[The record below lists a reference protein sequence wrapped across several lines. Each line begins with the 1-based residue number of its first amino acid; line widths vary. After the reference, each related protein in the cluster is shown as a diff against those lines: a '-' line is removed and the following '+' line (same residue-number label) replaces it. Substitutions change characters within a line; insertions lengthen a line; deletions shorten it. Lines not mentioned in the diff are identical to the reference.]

1 MSAVGVR
8 GRSRRAPDV
17 EIESRRVEVAGLCRQ
32 GERLVE
38 VLGDIVRVM
47 A

>member
-1 MSAVGVR
+1 MGVR
-8 GRSRRAPDV
+8 GRSRRAPVV
-17 EIESRRVEVAGLCRQ
+17 ERASRREEVVGLCRQ

-38 VLGDIVRVM
+38 VFGDTVRVM